1 MAFIR
6 YTPLL
11 FSILTSFLDTASA
24 AAVHQIRSTPQCKVS
39 PADAAWPSASDWAA
53 LNTTVSGRL
62 IKVVPLASACYAPN
76 YNETECEYV
85 SNNWMS
91 AALHVDGSY
100 MNSSCSAY
108 DWDLTLG
115 L

>member
-11 FSILTSFLDTASA
+11 FSIISSFLDTTSA
-24 AAVHQIRSTPQCKVS
+24 ATLHPKPRATSQCKVS
-39 PADAAWPSASDWAA
+39 PSDAAWPSASDWAA

-62 IKVVPLASACYAPN
+62 IKVVPLASVCYAPN

-91 AALHVDGSY
+91 AALHADGNYTGS
-100 MNSSCSAY
+100 
-108 DWDLTLG
+108 LVLRKIEI
-115 L
+115 